1 MEQQVITVT
10 TPMLELIEG
19 TLEWHIRAFV
29 SKMNEKRN
37 NLLSE
42 HGIVESDI
50 EVLRFL
56 DTHEI
61 KKMKDLGDLF
71 GLKFS
76 TLTSTVDR
84 LENNRLVKRKPS
96 KDDRRVV
103 FVSIAPRGRALLTEL
118 VKLYTN
124 VSQDM
129 TNTMT
134 SAQIDV
140 MTEVLG
146 KFSNV

>member
-1 MEQQVITVT
+1 MEQQVITT
-10 TPMLELIEG
+10 QMLELTEG
-19 TLEWHIRAFV
+19 TLEWHIRSFV
-29 SKMNEKRN
+29 AKMNEKRN
-37 NLLSE
+37 GLLSE

-118 VKLYTN
+118 IKLYTN
-124 VSQDM
+124 ISQDM

-140 MTEVLG
+140 LMDVFG
-146 KFSNV
+146 KFSQA

>member
-1 MEQQVITVT
+1 MEQQLITT
-10 TPMLELIEG
+10 TMPIIIEG
-19 TLEWHIRAFV
+19 TLEWHIRAFI

-37 NLLSE
+37 GLLAE

-103 FVSIAPRGRALLTEL
+103 FVSIAPRGRTLLTEL

-129 TNTMT
+129 ITTMP
-134 SAQIDV
+134 SAQIAV
-140 MTEVLG
+140 LTEVFS
-146 KFSNV
+146 KFSNA

>member
-1 MEQQVITVT
+1 MEQQVITAT
-10 TPMLELIEG
+10 NMLELTEG

-37 NLLSE
+37 ALLSE

-134 SAQIDV
+134 PTQIGV
-140 MTEVLG
+140 LTEVFG
-146 KFSNV
+146 KFLNV

>member
-1 MEQQVITVT
+1 MEQQVITT
-10 TPMLELIEG
+10 QMLELTEG

-37 NLLSE
+37 GLLSE

-103 FVSIAPRGRALLTEL
+103 FVSIAPRGRTLLTEL

-124 VSQDM
+124 ISQDM
-129 TNTMT
+129 ANTMT
-134 SAQIDV
+134 PTQIDV
-140 MTEVLG
+140 LMDVFG
-146 KFSNV
+146 KFSQS

>member
-1 MEQQVITVT
+1 MEQQVITT
-10 TPMLELIEG
+10 QMLELTEG

-37 NLLSE
+37 GLLAE

-124 VSQDM
+124 ISQDM

-134 SAQIDV
+134 STQIDV
-140 MTEVLG
+140 LMDVFG
-146 KFSNV
+146 KFSHT